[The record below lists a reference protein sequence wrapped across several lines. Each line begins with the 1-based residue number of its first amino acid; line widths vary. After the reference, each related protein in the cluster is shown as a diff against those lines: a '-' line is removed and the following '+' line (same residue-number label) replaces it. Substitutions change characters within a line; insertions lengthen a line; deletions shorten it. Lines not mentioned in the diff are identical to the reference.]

1 MWSGLPWRN
10 ILFIKTLCSEFE
22 IEKGEEGC
30 IATTRAIE
38 DRKGYTLTKS
48 KQIVANGLTKSACQ
62 EGGSVTTQQRSTY
75 LEGERYSLLNYVWRP
90 VFTWSSL
97 L

>member
-48 KQIVANGLTKSACQ
+48 KQIVANGVKKNGLPRGWVCDH
-62 EGGSVTTQQRSTY
+62 ST
-75 LEGERYSLLNYVWRP
+75 EINIS
-90 VFTWSSL
+90 
-97 L
+97 